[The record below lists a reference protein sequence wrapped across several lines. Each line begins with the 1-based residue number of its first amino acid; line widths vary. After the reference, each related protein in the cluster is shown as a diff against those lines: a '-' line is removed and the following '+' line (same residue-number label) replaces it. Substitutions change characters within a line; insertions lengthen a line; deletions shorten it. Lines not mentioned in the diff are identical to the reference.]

1 MIMAGGAGTRLWPL
15 SRRGRPKQLLRLVGG
30 KSLLRLAFER
40 VLGVVAAG
48 DVFVVAADEHLDAI
62 AGELPELPREN
73 LIGEPCGRDTAA
85 AVALGA
91 AIIEKRVPGAIVGVF
106 TADHV
111 ISPQERFAD
120 AVNSGYAAA
129 EKHPDALVT
138 FGIKPTAPLA
148 GLGYVQRGAE
158 VGQAVFAVGQFKE
171 KPDAATAKS
180 YLTAGDFYWNSGMF
194 VWHAATILEQIR
206 QRLPET
212 HAAVTAVAADWPGAA
227 ARKRLAEAYPGLPKI
242 SIDYAVME
250 KAPRVLLVE
259 MDVEWH
265 DLGSWSA
272 LRDVRPANGQWNT
285 IAAENVVTLDAKN
298 SVFVAEDGHLIAA
311 IGVDDLV
318 VVHSAD
324 ATLVCRAADVQ
335 RIKELVAQLEQR
347 YGDRYS

>member
-40 VLGVVAAG
+40 VRGVVAAG
-48 DVFVVAADEHLDAI
+48 EIFIVAADEHLDAI

-91 AIIEKRVPGAIVGVF
+91 AIIEKRYPDAVVGVF

-111 ISPQERFAD
+111 ISPQERFAET
-120 AVNSGYAAA
+120 VKSGYAAA
-129 EKHPDALVT
+129 EAHADALVT
-138 FGIKPTAPLA
+138 FGIRPTAPLA
-148 GLGYVQRGAE
+148 GLGYVQRGS
-158 VGQAVFAVGQFKE
+158 AVSAGVYAVGQFKE
-171 KPDAATAKS
+171 KPDAATARS
-180 YLTAGDFYWNSGMF
+180 YLAAGDFYWNSGMF
-194 VWHAATILEQIR
+194 VWKAATILDQIR
-206 QRLPET
+206 RRLPET

-227 ARKRLAEAYPGLPKI
+227 AKKRLAEVYPGLQKI

-250 KAPRVLLVE
+250 KAERVLLVE
-259 MDVEWH
+259 MNVEWH
-265 DLGSWSA
+265 DLGSWTA
-272 LRDVRPANGQWNT
+272 LRDVRPADGQGNT
-285 IAAENVVTLDAKN
+285 IAADHAEMLDAKH

-318 VVHSAD
+318 VVHSKD
-324 ATLVCRAADVQ
+324 ATLVCRASEVQ